1 MAQLNV
7 TVNGKPFLVGCEDGQ
22 EHHLMEL
29 AATFD
34 QQVQAV
40 GKEVGQLGET
50 RLFLMTAL
58 LLTDELSDLRM
69 RLGHLQNELARSQSE
84 QARIEMK
91 AAAALESAARKIE
104 KLAGG
109 EG

>member
-22 EHHLMEL
+22 ERHLMEL

-34 QQVQAV
+34 AQVRQV
-40 GKEVGQLGET
+40 GQEVGQLAET

-58 LLTDELSDLRM
+58 LLTDELSDLKLRV
-69 RLGHLQNELARSQSE
+69 GHLQNELAKAQAE
-84 QARIEMK
+84 QARVEMK
-91 AAAALESAARKIE
+91 AAAALENAAKRIE
-104 KLAGG
+104 KMAGG
-109 EG
+109 E

>member
-1 MAQLNV
+1 MAQVNV

-22 EHHLMEL
+22 ERHLMEL
-29 AATFD
+29 AAAFD
-34 QQVQAV
+34 TQVQAV

-58 LLTDELSDLRM
+58 LLTDELSDLRL
-69 RLGHLQNELARSQSE
+69 RLGHLQGELARSQSE

-104 KLAGG
+104 KLSGS

>member
-22 EHHLMEL
+22 ERHLMEL

-34 QQVQAV
+34 QQVRAV
-40 GKEVGQLGET
+40 GQEVGQLGET

-58 LLTDELSDLRM
+58 LLTDELSDLKLRV
-69 RLGHLQNELARSQSE
+69 GHLQNELAKAQAE
-84 QARIEMK
+84 QARVEMK
-91 AAAALESAARKIE
+91 AAAALENAAKRIE
-104 KLAGG
+104 KMGG
-109 EG
+109 GGP